1 MRVIPLV
8 DGGFFTDGMIECGYK
23 YTMGENRMEK
33 KTIGKFISALRRAN
47 GMTQKELGERL
58 YVSDKTVSRW
68 ECDEC
73 TPELSLIPL
82 IAEIFDITTDEL
94 LRGERNKTQNEEQS
108 EKQKEKSEKQFKLM
122 LHNSKKKYGNL
133 SLISIG
139 ITMVGL
145 IVAVI
150 CNIGFNRGLLGF
162 CLGSIFFI
170 AGVIC
175 QICFTV
181 NSRFLIDED
190 ESDYI
195 EILKKA
201 NTDSTMKC
209 IKIMFFVAMVWAF
222 CLPLAV
228 IPPHG
233 WGLTFTSWLLYGAL
247 FGLIGFIVLFLI
259 YKLFVL
265 KLLSKNEIILLSN
278 TQNRKISLDAILLKR
293 ILSVFII
300 VLAVLL
306 IITYVFNVVID
317 AQGFIKKD
325 TFDNYDDFISYMQ
338 NGYDKWFDEW
348 RGELPKDEVDSAY
361 TNFKEWNE
369 INGIAYYYYP
379 KLYQKIDIQDYENS
393 AVKITVVTKEAYNN
407 GHDTLNTINICL
419 TALYIINFIGC
430 ITWYCVGIYKKRI

>member
-1 MRVIPLV
+1 
-8 DGGFFTDGMIECGYK
+8 
-23 YTMGENRMEK
+23 MEK

-47 GMTQKELGERL
+47 GMTQRELGEML

-82 IAEIFDITTDEL
+82 IAEIFNITTDEL
-94 LRGERNKTQNEEQS
+94 LRGERSKTQNEEQP

-122 LHNSKKKYGNL
+122 LYNSKKKYNNF
-133 SLISIG
+133 SLISVGISIIG
-139 ITMVGL
+139 V
-145 IVAVI
+145 IVAII
-150 CNIGFNRGLLGF
+150 CNLGFSKGLLGF

-170 AGVIC
+170 SSIIC
-175 QICFTV
+175 QICFLI
-181 NSRFLIDED
+181 NSRFLILED
-190 ESDYI
+190 ETEYI
-195 EILKKA
+195 DTLKKVNSDFTL
-201 NTDSTMKC
+201 NTVG
-209 IKIMFFVAMVWAF
+209 ILFFVCITWLF

-278 TQNRKISLDAILLKR
+278 TQNRKIAFDAVLLKR
-293 ILSVFII
+293 ILGVFII

-325 TFDNYDDFISYMQ
+325 TFNNYDDFISYMQ
-338 NGYDKWFDEW
+338 NGYEEWFNEW
-348 RGELPKDEVDSAY
+348 RGELPKDEVDRAY
-361 TNFKEWNE
+361 TNLKEWNE
-369 INGIAYYYYP
+369 VNGTAYYYYP
-379 KLYQKIDIQDYENS
+379 NLYQKIDIQDYENS
-393 AVKITVVTKEAYNN
+393 TVQITVVTKEAYYN
-407 GHDTLNTINICL
+407 GHDTLNTVNICL
-419 TALYIINFIGC
+419 VILYIVNLIGC
-430 ITWYCVGIYKKRI
+430 IGWYCVVACRKRI

>member
-1 MRVIPLV
+1 MAFVLEV
-8 DGGFFTDGMIECGYK
+8 YF
-23 YTMGENRMEK
+23 
-33 KTIGKFISALRRAN
+33 
-47 GMTQKELGERL
+47 
-58 YVSDKTVSRW
+58 
-68 ECDEC
+68 
-73 TPELSLIPL
+73 LI
-82 IAEIFDITTDEL
+82 
-94 LRGERNKTQNEEQS
+94 
-108 EKQKEKSEKQFKLM
+108 
-122 LHNSKKKYGNL
+122 
-133 SLISIG
+133 
-139 ITMVGL
+139 
-145 IVAVI
+145 
-150 CNIGFNRGLLGF
+150 
-162 CLGSIFFI
+162 
-170 AGVIC
+170 
-175 QICFTV
+175 
-181 NSRFLIDED
+181 NSRFLILED
-190 ESDYI
+190 ETDYI
-195 EILKKA
+195 DTFKRVNSDFTLNTVSIL
-201 NTDSTMKC
+201 
-209 IKIMFFVAMVWAF
+209 FFVCISWLF

-233 WGLTFTSWLLYGAL
+233 WGLIFTSWLLYGAL

-278 TQNRKISLDAILLKR
+278 TQNRKIAFDAILLKR

-379 KLYQKIDIQDYENS
+379 NLYQKIDIQDYENS
-393 AVKITVVTKEAYNN
+393 AVQITVVTKEAYNN

-419 TALYIINFIGC
+419 TYLYIINFVGC
-430 ITWYCVGIYKKRI
+430 ILWFCFKSYRKN